1 MTKQKVLIVD
11 DTPQNIHVLMETL
24 KDSYAIVAATNG
36 AKALQLANREPR
48 PDLILLDVMMPEMSG
63 YEVCHHLKSDPLTAK
78 IPVIF
83 VTALHE
89 AGDEEKGLEL
99 GAVDFITKPFHPAL
113 VKARIRNQLEL
124 KLHRDYLE
132 VEVERRTQEL
142 LSSNLARQKLEN
154 ELDVARSLQLSM
166 LPSRELKWPGRSEET
181 LLASFLKPAR
191 AVGGDLY
198 DYMMLGPD
206 KLMVVVGDVSD
217 KGVVAALFMVRVL
230 TLLRSHAPNTSSP
243 ATLLGI
249 INQALC
255 RDNDTFMFVTLS
267 CFIVQLDTL
276 DWVYASG
283 GHEEPLL
290 VKNGQAS
297 FMEFESGAALGLM
310 EEAEYLD
317 HRGRLAAG
325 SNVIFYTDGITEAE
339 NPAQKFYGTDRL
351 LAEAARACADETSP
365 QHVTQCLA
373 DSVSQ
378 FAETAE
384 QSDDLTL
391 VVFKA
396 PGVSK

>member
-11 DTPQNIHVLMETL
+11 DTAQNIHVLMETL
-24 KDSYAIVAATNG
+24 KDTYAIVAATNG

-63 YEVCHHLKSDPLTAK
+63 YEVCQHLKSDPLTAK

-166 LPSRELKWPGRSEET
+166 LPSRELKLAGHADT
-181 LLASFLKPAR
+181 LLASLLKPAR

-230 TLLRSHAPNTSSP
+230 TLLRSHAPNTASP
-243 ATLLGI
+243 STLLAL

-255 RDNDTFMFVTLS
+255 KDNDTFMFVTLS
-267 CFIVQLDTL
+267 CFIIQLDTL
-276 DWVYASG
+276 EWVYASG

-290 VKNGQAS
+290 VESGQAS
-297 FMEFESGAALGLM
+297 FIEFESGPALGLM

-317 HRGRLAAG
+317 YRGRLAPG
-325 SNVIFYTDGITEAE
+325 STMVFYTDGITEAE
-339 NPAQKFYGTDRL
+339 NSAQEFYGTDRL
-351 LAEAARACADETSP
+351 LSEAAMACAGETSP
-365 QHVTQCLA
+365 QHVTQSLA
-373 DSVSQ
+373 DSVGQ